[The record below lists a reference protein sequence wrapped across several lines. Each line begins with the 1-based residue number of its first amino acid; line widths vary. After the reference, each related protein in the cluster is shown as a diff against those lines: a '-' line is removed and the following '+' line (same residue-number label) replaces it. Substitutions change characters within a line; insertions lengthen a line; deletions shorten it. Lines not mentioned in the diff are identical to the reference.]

1 MEIKEKWYLNLYFI
15 CLLFAFSFLIIPL
28 FLGLYLLNEK
38 RKILN
43 KEKLD
48 FETTNRQLNETSLN
62 YKDLQTEHLQLV
74 DKYTNVINRYSEL
87 DLNTLSDIKTTI
99 TKRNNEIND
108 LNLEKK
114 TLERELNTFSKKA
127 KILRDIKDSLSDEI
141 HLLNN
146 ELEYINLGFTTP
158 LFDYDTSESF
168 KKEIIKV
175 KEEQKKLVKIG
186 LAYEAPK
193 QMMFDG
199 SLSKGKERLKKDI
212 NLILKTFNSDCDAI
226 ISKVQYNNLET
237 IENRIKKSFST
248 INDLNLDLKIQI
260 KNNYLD
266 LKLKELHLTY
276 GQKLKIQEEKEAKRI
291 EKEILR
297 EEKRLMKELEEKRL
311 SIIKERTHYTNELN
325 NLSHLLEKDP
335 SNNDILEKIKEFE
348 VKIQEIENSLKDID
362 YRENNKRAGYVY
374 IISNIGSF
382 GENIFK
388 IGMTRRLDPLD
399 RVRELGDASVPF
411 QFDIHALIF
420 SEDAPSLENA
430 IHKSLEDKKVNMKN
444 SRKEFF
450 NVTIE
455 EIEKIVKDNFSKTV
469 EFVYKPEAEQYN
481 QSLLIKKSK
490 TTN

>member
-1 MEIKEKWYLNLYFI
+1 MGIKEKWYLNLYFI

-28 FLGLYLLNEK
+28 ILGLYLLNEK
-38 RKILN
+38 RKILY
-43 KEKLD
+43 KEKND
-48 FETTNRQLNETSLN
+48 FEITNSKLNETSLN
-62 YKDLQTEHLQLV
+62 YENLQAEQLLLE
-74 DKYTNVINRYSEL
+74 DKYNKVIDRYSEL
-87 DLNTLSDIKTTI
+87 DLNTLNDIKENI
-99 TKRNNEIND
+99 KQKNIEIND
-108 LNLEKK
+108 LNLKKSNLDTEYSSLVNEVNILTKEK
-114 TLERELNTFSKKA
+114 NSISK
-127 KILRDIKDSLSDEI
+127 EI

-146 ELEYINLGFTTP
+146 ELEYIDLGFTKP

-168 KKEIIKV
+168 KTELLKTKS
-175 KEEQKKLVKIG
+175 EQKKLVSSGKAID
-186 LAYEAPK
+186 APK
-193 QMMFDG
+193 KMWLDG
-199 SLSKGKERLKKDI
+199 SLTKGKQRLKKDI
-212 NLILKTFNSDCDAI
+212 NNTLKTFNSDCDTI
-226 ISKVQYNNLET
+226 ISKVKYNNLET
-237 IENRIKKSFST
+237 IESKIKKSFST
-248 INDLNLDLKIQI
+248 LNKLNLDLEIKI
-260 KNNYLD
+260 KENYLN

-276 GQKLKIQEEKEAKRI
+276 GQKLKIQEENEVKRM
-291 EKEILR
+291 EREILR
-297 EEKRLMKELEEKRL
+297 EEKRLIKELEEKRL
-311 SIIKERTHYTNELN
+311 SILKERTHYTNELN

-335 SNNDILEKIKEFE
+335 SNNDVLEKIKEFE
-348 VKIQEIENSLKDID
+348 IKIQEIENNLKDID

-382 GENIFK
+382 GENVFK

-430 IHKSLEDKKVNMKN
+430 IHKALEDKKVNMKN

-455 EIEKIVKDNFSKTV
+455 EIEKIVKENFSKTV

-490 TTN
+490 VIN

>member
-1 MEIKEKWYLNLYFI
+1 MEIKEKWYLSLYFI

-28 FLGLYLLNEK
+28 ILGLYLLNEK
-38 RKILN
+38 RKILY
-43 KEKLD
+43 KEKND
-48 FETTNRQLNETSLN
+48 FEITNSKLNETSLN
-62 YKDLQTEHLQLV
+62 YENLQAEHLQLE
-74 DKYTNVINRYSEL
+74 DKYNKVIERYSEL
-87 DLNTLSDIKTTI
+87 DLNSLSNIRENIKQKNI
-99 TKRNNEIND
+99 EIND
-108 LNLEKK
+108 LNIKKSNLDIQYSTLSNEVEILTKEK
-114 TLERELNTFSKKA
+114 NSISK
-127 KILRDIKDSLSDEI
+127 EI

-146 ELEYINLGFTTP
+146 ELEYIDLGFTKP
-158 LFDYDTSESF
+158 LFDYNTSEIF
-168 KKEIIKV
+168 KKELLRV
-175 KEEQKKLVKIG
+175 KNEQKKLVSSGKAIDT
-186 LAYEAPK
+186 PK
-193 QMMFDG
+193 KMWLDG
-199 SLSKGKERLKKDI
+199 SLTKGKQRLKKDI
-212 NLILKTFNSDCDAI
+212 NNTLKTFNSDCDTI
-226 ISKVQYNNLET
+226 ISKVKYNNLET
-237 IENRIKKSFST
+237 IEGRIKKSFST
-248 INDLNLDLKIQI
+248 LNKLNKDLEIKI
-260 KNNYLD
+260 KDDYLN

-276 GQKLKIQEEKEAKRI
+276 GEKLKIQEENEAKKI

-335 SNNDILEKIKEFE
+335 SNNDVLEKIKEFE
-348 VKIQEIENSLKDID
+348 MKIQEIENNLKDID

-382 GENIFK
+382 GENVFK

-399 RVRELGDASVPF
+399 RVKELGDASVPF

-455 EIEKIVKDNFSKTV
+455 EIEKIVRENFSKTV

-490 TTN
+490 AIN

>member
-1 MEIKEKWYLNLYFI
+1 MWL
-15 CLLFAFSFLIIPL
+15 
-28 FLGLYLLNEK
+28 
-38 RKILN
+38 
-43 KEKLD
+43 
-48 FETTNRQLNETSLN
+48 
-62 YKDLQTEHLQLV
+62 
-74 DKYTNVINRYSEL
+74 
-87 DLNTLSDIKTTI
+87 
-99 TKRNNEIND
+99 
-108 LNLEKK
+108 
-114 TLERELNTFSKKA
+114 
-127 KILRDIKDSLSDEI
+127 
-141 HLLNN
+141 
-146 ELEYINLGFTTP
+146 
-158 LFDYDTSESF
+158 
-168 KKEIIKV
+168 
-175 KEEQKKLVKIG
+175 
-186 LAYEAPK
+186 
-193 QMMFDG
+193 DG
-199 SLSKGKERLKKDI
+199 SLTKGKQRLKKDI
-212 NLILKTFNSDCDAI
+212 NNTLKTFNSDCDTI
-226 ISKVQYNNLET
+226 ISKVKYNNLET
-237 IENRIKKSFST
+237 IEGRIKKSFST
-248 INDLNLDLKIQI
+248 LNKLNKDLEIKI
-260 KNNYLD
+260 KDDYLN

-276 GQKLKIQEEKEAKRI
+276 GEKLKIQEENEAKKI

-335 SNNDILEKIKEFE
+335 SNNDVLEKIKEFE
-348 VKIQEIENSLKDID
+348 MKIQEIENNLKDID

-382 GENIFK
+382 GENVFK

-399 RVRELGDASVPF
+399 RVKELGDASVPF

-455 EIEKIVKDNFSKTV
+455 EIEKIVRENFSKTV

-490 TTN
+490 AIN

>member
-1 MEIKEKWYLNLYFI
+1 MEIKEKWYLSLYFI

-28 FLGLYLLNEK
+28 ILGLYLLNEK
-38 RKILN
+38 RKILY
-43 KEKLD
+43 KEKND
-48 FETTNRQLNETSLN
+48 FEIINSKLNETSLN
-62 YKDLQTEHLQLV
+62 YENLQAEHLQLE
-74 DKYTNVINRYSEL
+74 DKYNKVIERYSEL
-87 DLNTLSDIKTTI
+87 DLNSLSNIRENIKQKNI
-99 TKRNNEIND
+99 EIND
-108 LNLEKK
+108 LNIKKSNLDIQYSTLSNEVEILTKEK
-114 TLERELNTFSKKA
+114 NSISK
-127 KILRDIKDSLSDEI
+127 EI

-146 ELEYINLGFTTP
+146 ELEYIDLGFTKP
-158 LFDYDTSESF
+158 LFDYNTSEIF
-168 KKEIIKV
+168 KKELLRV
-175 KEEQKKLVKIG
+175 KNEQKKLVSSGKAID
-186 LAYEAPK
+186 APK
-193 QMMFDG
+193 KMWLDG
-199 SLSKGKERLKKDI
+199 SLTKGKQRLKKDI
-212 NLILKTFNSDCDAI
+212 NNTLKTFNSDCDTI
-226 ISKVQYNNLET
+226 ISKVKYNNLET
-237 IENRIKKSFST
+237 IEGRIKKSFST
-248 INDLNLDLKIQI
+248 LNKLNKDLEIKI
-260 KNNYLD
+260 KDDYLN

-276 GQKLKIQEEKEAKRI
+276 GEKLKIQEENEAKKI

-335 SNNDILEKIKEFE
+335 SNNDVLEKIKEFE
-348 VKIQEIENSLKDID
+348 MKIQEIENNLKDID

-382 GENIFK
+382 GENVFK

-399 RVRELGDASVPF
+399 RVKELGDASVPF

-455 EIEKIVKDNFSKTV
+455 EIEKIVKENFSKTV

-490 TTN
+490 AIN

>member
-1 MEIKEKWYLNLYFI
+1 MEIKEKWYLSLYFI

-28 FLGLYLLNEK
+28 ILGLYLLNEK
-38 RKILN
+38 RKILY
-43 KEKLD
+43 KEKND
-48 FETTNRQLNETSLN
+48 FEITNSKLNETSLN
-62 YKDLQTEHLQLV
+62 YENLQAEHLQLE
-74 DKYTNVINRYSEL
+74 DKYNKVIERYSEL
-87 DLNTLSDIKTTI
+87 DLNSLSNIRENIKQKNI
-99 TKRNNEIND
+99 EIND
-108 LNLEKK
+108 LNIKKSNLDIQYSTLSNEVEILTKEK
-114 TLERELNTFSKKA
+114 NSISK
-127 KILRDIKDSLSDEI
+127 EI

-146 ELEYINLGFTTP
+146 ELEYIDLGFTKP
-158 LFDYDTSESF
+158 LFDYNTSEIF
-168 KKEIIKV
+168 KKELLRV
-175 KEEQKKLVKIG
+175 KNEQKKLVSSGKAID
-186 LAYEAPK
+186 APK
-193 QMMFDG
+193 KMWLDG
-199 SLSKGKERLKKDI
+199 SLTKGKQRLKKDI
-212 NLILKTFNSDCDAI
+212 NNTLKTFNSDCDTI
-226 ISKVQYNNLET
+226 ISKVKYNNLET
-237 IENRIKKSFST
+237 IEGRIKKSFST
-248 INDLNLDLKIQI
+248 LNKLNKDLEIKI
-260 KNNYLD
+260 KDDYLN

-276 GQKLKIQEEKEAKRI
+276 GEKLKIQEENEAKKI

-335 SNNDILEKIKEFE
+335 SNNDVLEKIKEFE
-348 VKIQEIENSLKDID
+348 IKIQEIENSLKDID

-382 GENIFK
+382 GENVFK

-399 RVRELGDASVPF
+399 RVRELGAASVPF
-411 QFDIHALIF
+411 QFDVHALIF

-455 EIEKIVKDNFSKTV
+455 EIEKIVKENFSKTV

-490 TTN
+490 AIN

>member
-1 MEIKEKWYLNLYFI
+1 M
-15 CLLFAFSFLIIPL
+15 
-28 FLGLYLLNEK
+28 
-38 RKILN
+38 
-43 KEKLD
+43 KL
-48 FETTNRQLNETSLN
+48 
-62 YKDLQTEHLQLV
+62 
-74 DKYTNVINRYSEL
+74 
-87 DLNTLSDIKTTI
+87 
-99 TKRNNEIND
+99 
-108 LNLEKK
+108 
-114 TLERELNTFSKKA
+114 
-127 KILRDIKDSLSDEI
+127 
-141 HLLNN
+141 
-146 ELEYINLGFTTP
+146 
-158 LFDYDTSESF
+158 
-168 KKEIIKV
+168 
-175 KEEQKKLVKIG
+175 QKK
-186 LAYEAPK
+186 
-193 QMMFDG
+193 MMFDG

-212 NLILKTFNSDCDAI
+212 NIIIKTFNSDCDSI
-226 ISKVQYNNLET
+226 ISKVRYNNLET
-237 IENRIKKSFST
+237 IESRIKKSFST

-276 GQKLKIQEEKEAKRI
+276 GQKLKIQEENEAKKI

-335 SNNDILEKIKEFE
+335 SNNDVLEKIKEFE
-348 VKIQEIENSLKDID
+348 IKIQEIENNLKDID

-455 EIEKIVKDNFSKTV
+455 EIEKIVKENFSKTV
-469 EFVYKPEAEQYN
+469 EFIYKPEAEQYN

-490 TTN
+490 KIN

>member
-28 FLGLYLLNEK
+28 ILGLYLLNEK
-38 RKILN
+38 RKILY
-43 KEKLD
+43 KEKNDL
-48 FETTNRQLNETSLN
+48 EITNNKLNETSLK
-62 YKDLQTEHLQLV
+62 YKNLQAEHLLLE
-74 DKYTNVINRYSEL
+74 DKYNKVIDRYSEL
-87 DLNTLSDIKTTI
+87 DLNKLSDIK
-99 TKRNNEIND
+99 EIIKQKNIEISD
-108 LNLEKK
+108 LNIKK
-114 TLERELNTFSKKA
+114 SKLDIEYSSLTNELNLLTKEKTSVSK
-127 KILRDIKDSLSDEI
+127 EI

-146 ELEYINLGFTTP
+146 ELEYIDLGFTKP
-158 LFDYDTSESF
+158 LFDYDSSEVF
-168 KKEIIKV
+168 KKELLITKN
-175 KEEQKKLVKIG
+175 EQKKLVTSGKAID
-186 LAYEAPK
+186 APK
-193 QMMFDG
+193 KMWLDG
-199 SLSKGKERLKKDI
+199 SLTKGKQRLKKDI
-212 NLILKTFNSDCDAI
+212 NNTLKTFNSDCDTI
-226 ISKVQYNNLET
+226 ISKVKYNNLET
-237 IENRIKKSFST
+237 IEGRIKKSFST
-248 INDLNLDLKIQI
+248 LNKLNSDLEIMIKEDYLK
-260 KNNYLD
+260 

-276 GQKLKIQEEKEAKRI
+276 GQKLKIQEENEAKRI

-311 SIIKERTHYTNELN
+311 SIIKEKTHYTNELN
-325 NLSHLLEKDP
+325 NLSLLLEKDP
-335 SNNDILEKIKEFE
+335 SNNDVLEKIKEFE
-348 VKIQEIENSLKDID
+348 IKIQEIENNLKDID

-455 EIEKIVKDNFSKTV
+455 EIEKIVKENFSKTV

-490 TTN
+490 ANN

>member
-28 FLGLYLLNEK
+28 FLGVYLLNEK
-38 RKILN
+38 RKILY
-43 KEKLD
+43 KEKIA
-48 FETTNRQLNETSLN
+48 FENTHRKFDETSLN
-62 YKDLQTEHLQLV
+62 YESLQAELLQLE
-74 DKYTNVINRYSEL
+74 DKYNKVIERYSEL
-87 DLNTLSDIKTTI
+87 DLNSLGNIKENI
-99 TKRNNEIND
+99 KQKNIEIND
-108 LNLEKK
+108 LNIKKSNLDIQYSTLSNEVEILTKEK
-114 TLERELNTFSKKA
+114 NSISK
-127 KILRDIKDSLSDEI
+127 EI

-146 ELEYINLGFTTP
+146 ELEYIDLGFTKP
-158 LFDYDTSESF
+158 LFDYNTSEIF
-168 KKEIIKV
+168 KKELLRV
-175 KEEQKKLVKIG
+175 KNEQKKLVSSGKAID
-186 LAYEAPK
+186 APK
-193 QMMFDG
+193 KMWLDG
-199 SLSKGKERLKKDI
+199 SLTKGKQRLKKDI
-212 NLILKTFNSDCDAI
+212 NNTLKTFNSDCDTI
-226 ISKVQYNNLET
+226 ISKVKYNNLET
-237 IENRIKKSFST
+237 IEGRIKKSFSAL
-248 INDLNLDLKIQI
+248 NKLNKDLEIKI
-260 KNNYLD
+260 KDDYLN

-276 GQKLKIQEEKEAKRI
+276 GEKLKIQEENEAKKI

-335 SNNDILEKIKEFE
+335 SNNDVLEKIKEFE
-348 VKIQEIENSLKDID
+348 IKIQEIENSLKDID

-382 GENIFK
+382 GENVFK

-411 QFDIHALIF
+411 QFDVHALIF

-455 EIEKIVKDNFSKTV
+455 EIEKIVKENFSKTV

-490 TTN
+490 AIN

>member
-28 FLGLYLLNEK
+28 FLGVYLLNEK
-38 RKILN
+38 RKILY
-43 KEKLD
+43 KEKIA
-48 FETTNRQLNETSLN
+48 FENTHRKFDETSLN
-62 YKDLQTEHLQLV
+62 YESLQAELLQLE
-74 DKYTNVINRYSEL
+74 DKYNKVIERYSEL
-87 DLNTLSDIKTTI
+87 DLNSLGNIKENI
-99 TKRNNEIND
+99 KQKNIEIND
-108 LNLEKK
+108 LNIKKSNLDIQYSTLSNEVEILTKEK
-114 TLERELNTFSKKA
+114 NSISK
-127 KILRDIKDSLSDEI
+127 EI

-146 ELEYINLGFTTP
+146 ELEYIDLGFTKP
-158 LFDYDTSESF
+158 LFDYNTSEIF
-168 KKEIIKV
+168 KKELLRV
-175 KEEQKKLVKIG
+175 KNEQKKLVSSGKAID
-186 LAYEAPK
+186 APK
-193 QMMFDG
+193 KMWLDG
-199 SLSKGKERLKKDI
+199 SLTKGKQRLKKDI
-212 NLILKTFNSDCDAI
+212 NNTLKTFNSDCDTI
-226 ISKVQYNNLET
+226 ISKVKYNNLET
-237 IENRIKKSFST
+237 IEGRIKKSFST
-248 INDLNLDLKIQI
+248 LNKLNKDLEIKI
-260 KNNYLD
+260 KDDYLN

-276 GQKLKIQEEKEAKRI
+276 GEKLKIQEENEAKKI

-335 SNNDILEKIKEFE
+335 SNNDVLEKIKEFE
-348 VKIQEIENSLKDID
+348 IKIQEIENSLKDID

-382 GENIFK
+382 GENVFK

-411 QFDIHALIF
+411 QFDVHALIF
-420 SEDAPSLENA
+420 SGDAPSLENA

-490 TTN
+490 AIN

>member
-1 MEIKEKWYLNLYFI
+1 MENKEKWYLNLYFI

-28 FLGLYLLNEK
+28 FLGVYLLNEK
-38 RKILN
+38 RKILY
-43 KEKLD
+43 KEKIAFENTYRKLD
-48 FETTNRQLNETSLN
+48 ETSLN
-62 YKDLQTEHLQLV
+62 YKNLQTKHLQLE
-74 DKYTNVINRYSEL
+74 DKYDKVIDRYSEL
-87 DLNTLSDIKTTI
+87 DLNTLSDIKENI
-99 TKRNNEIND
+99 KHKNIEIND
-108 LNLEKK
+108 LNLKKSNLDTEYSSLENEVNILTKEKISI
-114 TLERELNTFSKKA
+114 SK
-127 KILRDIKDSLSDEI
+127 EI

-146 ELEYINLGFTTP
+146 ELEYIDLGFTKP

-168 KKEIIKV
+168 KTELLKTKS
-175 KEEQKKLVKIG
+175 EQKKLVSSGKAID
-186 LAYEAPK
+186 APK
-193 QMMFDG
+193 KMWLDG
-199 SLSKGKERLKKDI
+199 SLTKGKQRLKKDI
-212 NLILKTFNSDCDAI
+212 NNTLKTFNSDCDTI
-226 ISKVQYNNLET
+226 ISKVKYNNLET
-237 IENRIKKSFST
+237 IESRIKKSFST
-248 INDLNLDLKIQI
+248 LNKLNLDLEIKI
-260 KNNYLD
+260 KENYLN

-276 GQKLKIQEEKEAKRI
+276 GQKLKIQEENEAKRI
-291 EKEILR
+291 EREILL
-297 EEKRLMKELEEKRL
+297 EEKRLIKELEEKRL

-335 SNNDILEKIKEFE
+335 SNNDVLEKIKEFE
-348 VKIQEIENSLKDID
+348 IKIQEIENNLKDID

-411 QFDIHALIF
+411 QFDVHALIF

-455 EIEKIVKDNFSKTV
+455 EIEKIVKENFSKTV

-490 TTN
+490 AIN

>member
-1 MEIKEKWYLNLYFI
+1 MGIKEKWYLNLYFI

-28 FLGLYLLNEK
+28 ILGLYLLNEK
-38 RKILN
+38 RKILY
-43 KEKLD
+43 KEKND
-48 FETTNRQLNETSLN
+48 FEITNSKLNETSLN
-62 YKDLQTEHLQLV
+62 YENLQAEHLLLE
-74 DKYTNVINRYSEL
+74 DEYNKVIDRYSEL
-87 DLNTLSDIKTTI
+87 DLNALSDIKKNLI
-99 TKRNNEIND
+99 QRENEID
-108 LNLEKK
+108 ELNSKKIILEK
-114 TLERELNTFSKKA
+114 ELNSLSKKSTLL
-127 KILRDIKDSLSDEI
+127 KEIKDSISNEI

-146 ELEYINLGFTTP
+146 ELEYIDLGFTSP
-158 LFDYDTSESF
+158 LFDYDTSETF

-175 KEEQKKLVKIG
+175 KDEQKKLVKMG

-193 QMMFDG
+193 KMMFDG

-212 NLILKTFNSDCDAI
+212 NIIIKTFNSDCDSI
-226 ISKVQYNNLET
+226 ISKVRYNNLET
-237 IENRIKKSFST
+237 IESRIKKSFST

-276 GQKLKIQEEKEAKRI
+276 GQKLKIQEENEAKKI

-335 SNNDILEKIKEFE
+335 SNNDVLEKIKEFE
-348 VKIQEIENSLKDID
+348 IKIQEIENNLKDID

-455 EIEKIVKDNFSKTV
+455 EIEKIVKENFSKTV
-469 EFVYKPEAEQYN
+469 EFIYKPEAEQYN

-490 TTN
+490 KIN

>member
-1 MEIKEKWYLNLYFI
+1 MEIKEKWYLSLYFI

-28 FLGLYLLNEK
+28 ILGLYLLNEK
-38 RKILN
+38 RKILY
-43 KEKLD
+43 KEKND
-48 FETTNRQLNETSLN
+48 FEIINSKLNETSLN
-62 YKDLQTEHLQLV
+62 YENLQAEHLQLE
-74 DKYTNVINRYSEL
+74 DKYNKVIERYSEL
-87 DLNTLSDIKTTI
+87 DLNSLSNIRENIKQKNI
-99 TKRNNEIND
+99 EIND
-108 LNLEKK
+108 LNIKKSNLDIQYSTLSNEVEILTKEK
-114 TLERELNTFSKKA
+114 NSISK
-127 KILRDIKDSLSDEI
+127 EI

-146 ELEYINLGFTTP
+146 ELEYIDLGFTKP
-158 LFDYDTSESF
+158 LFDYNTSEIF
-168 KKEIIKV
+168 KKELLRV
-175 KEEQKKLVKIG
+175 KNEQKKLVSSGKAID
-186 LAYEAPK
+186 APK
-193 QMMFDG
+193 KMWLDG
-199 SLSKGKERLKKDI
+199 SLTKGKQRLKKDI
-212 NLILKTFNSDCDAI
+212 NNTLKTFNSDCDTI
-226 ISKVQYNNLET
+226 ISKVKYNNLET
-237 IENRIKKSFST
+237 IEGRIKKSFST
-248 INDLNLDLKIQI
+248 LNKLNKDLEIKI
-260 KNNYLD
+260 KDDYLN

-276 GQKLKIQEEKEAKRI
+276 GEKLKIQEENEAKKI

-297 EEKRLMKELEEKRL
+297 EEKRLKKELEEKRL

-335 SNNDILEKIKEFE
+335 SNNDVLEKIKEFE
-348 VKIQEIENSLKDID
+348 MKIQEIENNLKDID

-382 GENIFK
+382 GENVFK

-399 RVRELGDASVPF
+399 RVKELGDASVPF

-455 EIEKIVKDNFSKTV
+455 EIEKIVKENFSKTV

-490 TTN
+490 AIN

>member
-1 MEIKEKWYLNLYFI
+1 MGIKEKWYLNLYFI

-28 FLGLYLLNEK
+28 ILGLYLLNEK
-38 RKILN
+38 RKILY
-43 KEKLD
+43 KEKND
-48 FETTNRQLNETSLN
+48 FEITNNKLNETSLN
-62 YKDLQTEHLQLV
+62 YENLQAEHLLLE
-74 DKYTNVINRYSEL
+74 DKFNKVIDRYSEL
-87 DLNTLSDIKTTI
+87 DLNGLSDIKELI
-99 TKRNNEIND
+99 KQKNIEIND
-108 LNLEKK
+108 LNIKK
-114 TLERELNTFSKKA
+114 SKLDIEYSSLTNELNLLTKEKTSISK
-127 KILRDIKDSLSDEI
+127 EI

-146 ELEYINLGFTTP
+146 ELEYIDLGFTKP
-158 LFDYDTSESF
+158 LFDYNSSEVF
-168 KKEIIKV
+168 KKELLKT
-175 KEEQKKLVKIG
+175 KNEQKKLVSSGKAID
-186 LAYEAPK
+186 APK
-193 QMMFDG
+193 KMWLDG
-199 SLSKGKERLKKDI
+199 SLTKGKQRLKKDI
-212 NLILKTFNSDCDAI
+212 NNTLKTFNSDCDTI
-226 ISKVQYNNLET
+226 ISKVKYNNLET
-237 IENRIKKSFST
+237 IEGRIKKSFST
-248 INDLNLDLKIQI
+248 LNKLNSDLEIMIKEDYLK
-260 KNNYLD
+260 

-276 GQKLKIQEEKEAKRI
+276 GQKLKIQEENEAKRI

-311 SIIKERTHYTNELN
+311 SIIKEKTHYTNELN
-325 NLSHLLEKDP
+325 NLSLLLEKDP
-335 SNNDILEKIKEFE
+335 SNNDVLEKIKEFE
-348 VKIQEIENSLKDID
+348 IKIQEIENNLKDID

-455 EIEKIVKDNFSKTV
+455 EIEKIVKENFSKTV

-490 TTN
+490 ANN

>member
-15 CLLFAFSFLIIPL
+15 CILFAFSFLIIPL

-43 KEKLD
+43 KEKLE
-48 FETTNRQLNETSLN
+48 FETTNRQLAEISLN
-62 YKDLQTEHLQLV
+62 YKNLQTEHLLLG
-74 DKYTNVINRYSEL
+74 DKYNNVIERYSEL
-87 DLNTLSDIKTTI
+87 DLNTLSDIKENI
-99 TKRNNEIND
+99 KQRNIEIND
-108 LNLEKK
+108 LNLKK
-114 TLERELNTFSKKA
+114 SYLDTEYS
-127 KILRDIKDSLSDEI
+127 SLSNEINILTKEKISISKEI

-146 ELEYINLGFTTP
+146 ELEYIDLGFTKP
-158 LFDYDTSESF
+158 LFDYDTSEVF
-168 KKEIIKV
+168 KKELLKIKN
-175 KEEQKKLVKIG
+175 EQKKLVSSGKAID
-186 LAYEAPK
+186 APK
-193 QMMFDG
+193 KMWLDG
-199 SLSKGKERLKKDI
+199 SLTKGKQRLKKDI
-212 NLILKTFNSDCDAI
+212 NNTLKTFNSDCDTI
-226 ISKVQYNNLET
+226 ISKVKYNNLET
-237 IENRIKKSFST
+237 IESRIKKSFST
-248 INDLNLDLKIQI
+248 LNKLNLDLEIKI
-260 KNNYLD
+260 KEDYLN

-276 GQKLKIQEEKEAKRI
+276 GQELKIQEEKEAKRI

-382 GENIFK
+382 GENVFK

-411 QFDIHALIF
+411 QFDVHALIF

-455 EIEKIVKDNFSKTV
+455 EIEKIVKENFSKTV

-481 QSLLIKKSK
+481 QSLLIKKTKS
-490 TTN
+490 N

>member
-1 MEIKEKWYLNLYFI
+1 MEIKEKWYLSLYFI

-28 FLGLYLLNEK
+28 ILGLYLLNEK
-38 RKILN
+38 RKILY
-43 KEKLD
+43 KEKND
-48 FETTNRQLNETSLN
+48 FEITNSKLNETSLN
-62 YKDLQTEHLQLV
+62 YENLQAEHLQLE
-74 DKYTNVINRYSEL
+74 DKYNKVIERYSEL
-87 DLNTLSDIKTTI
+87 DLNSLSNIRENIKQKNI
-99 TKRNNEIND
+99 EIND
-108 LNLEKK
+108 LNIKKSNLDIQYSTLSNEVEILTKEK
-114 TLERELNTFSKKA
+114 NSISK
-127 KILRDIKDSLSDEI
+127 EI

-146 ELEYINLGFTTP
+146 ELEYIDLGFTKP
-158 LFDYDTSESF
+158 LFDYNTSEIF
-168 KKEIIKV
+168 KKELLRV
-175 KEEQKKLVKIG
+175 KNEQKKLVSSGKAID
-186 LAYEAPK
+186 APK
-193 QMMFDG
+193 KMWLDG
-199 SLSKGKERLKKDI
+199 SLTKGKQRLKKDI
-212 NLILKTFNSDCDAI
+212 NNTLKTFNSDCDTI
-226 ISKVQYNNLET
+226 ISKVKYNNLET
-237 IENRIKKSFST
+237 IEGRIKKSFST
-248 INDLNLDLKIQI
+248 LNKLNKDLEIKI
-260 KNNYLD
+260 KDDYLN

-276 GQKLKIQEEKEAKRI
+276 GEKLKIQEENEAKKI

-335 SNNDILEKIKEFE
+335 SNNDVLEKIKEFE
-348 VKIQEIENSLKDID
+348 MKIQEIENNLKDID

-374 IISNIGSF
+374 IISNIGSL
-382 GENIFK
+382 GENVFK

-399 RVRELGDASVPF
+399 RVKELGDASVPF

-455 EIEKIVKDNFSKTV
+455 EIEKIVRENFSKTV

-490 TTN
+490 AIN

>member
-15 CLLFAFSFLIIPL
+15 CILFAFSFLVIPL

-43 KEKLD
+43 KEKLE
-48 FETTNRQLNETSLN
+48 FETTNRQLDETSLN
-62 YKDLQTEHLQLV
+62 YKNLQTEHLQLG
-74 DKYTNVINRYSEL
+74 DKYNNVIERYSEL
-87 DLNTLSDIKTTI
+87 DLNTLSDIKENI
-99 TKRNNEIND
+99 KQRNIEIND
-108 LNLEKK
+108 LNLKK
-114 TLERELNTFSKKA
+114 SYLDTEYS
-127 KILRDIKDSLSDEI
+127 SLSNEINILTKEKISISKEI

-146 ELEYINLGFTTP
+146 ELEYIDLGFTKP
-158 LFDYDTSESF
+158 LFDYDTSEVF
-168 KKEIIKV
+168 KKELPKIKN
-175 KEEQKKLVKIG
+175 EQKKLVSSGKAID
-186 LAYEAPK
+186 APK
-193 QMMFDG
+193 KMWLDG
-199 SLSKGKERLKKDI
+199 SLTKGKQRLKKDI
-212 NLILKTFNSDCDAI
+212 NNTLKTFNSDCDTI
-226 ISKVQYNNLET
+226 ISKVKYNNLET
-237 IENRIKKSFST
+237 IESRIKKSFST
-248 INDLNLDLKIQI
+248 LNKLNQDLEIKI
-260 KNNYLD
+260 KEDYLN

-276 GQKLKIQEEKEAKRI
+276 GKELKIQEEKEAKRI

-420 SEDAPSLENA
+420 SEDAPALENA

-450 NVTIE
+450 SVTIE

>member
-1 MEIKEKWYLNLYFI
+1 MEIKEKWYLSLYFI

-28 FLGLYLLNEK
+28 ILGLYLLNEK
-38 RKILN
+38 RKILY
-43 KEKLD
+43 KEKND
-48 FETTNRQLNETSLN
+48 FEITNSKLNETSLN
-62 YKDLQTEHLQLV
+62 YENLQAEHLQLE
-74 DKYTNVINRYSEL
+74 DKYNKVIERYSEL
-87 DLNTLSDIKTTI
+87 DLNSLSNIRENIKQKNI
-99 TKRNNEIND
+99 EIND
-108 LNLEKK
+108 LNIKKSNLDIQYSTLSNEVEILTKEK
-114 TLERELNTFSKKA
+114 NSISK
-127 KILRDIKDSLSDEI
+127 EI

-146 ELEYINLGFTTP
+146 ELEYIDLGFTKP
-158 LFDYDTSESF
+158 LFDYNTSEIF
-168 KKEIIKV
+168 KKELLRV
-175 KEEQKKLVKIG
+175 KNEQKKLVSSGKAID
-186 LAYEAPK
+186 APK
-193 QMMFDG
+193 KMWLDG
-199 SLSKGKERLKKDI
+199 SLTKGKQRLKKDI
-212 NLILKTFNSDCDAI
+212 NNTLKTFNSDCDTI
-226 ISKVQYNNLET
+226 ISKVKYNNLET
-237 IENRIKKSFST
+237 IEGRIKKSFST
-248 INDLNLDLKIQI
+248 LNKLNKDLEIKI
-260 KNNYLD
+260 KDDYLN

-276 GQKLKIQEEKEAKRI
+276 GEKLKIQEENEAKKT

-335 SNNDILEKIKEFE
+335 SNNDVLEKIKEFE
-348 VKIQEIENSLKDID
+348 MKIQEIENNLKDID

-382 GENIFK
+382 GENVFK

-399 RVRELGDASVPF
+399 RVKELGDASVPF

-455 EIEKIVKDNFSKTV
+455 EIEKIVRENFSKTV

-490 TTN
+490 AIN

>member
-43 KEKLD
+43 KEKLE
-48 FETTNRQLNETSLN
+48 FETTNRQLDETSLN
-62 YKDLQTEHLQLV
+62 YKNLQTEHLQLG
-74 DKYTNVINRYSEL
+74 DKYNNVIERYSEL
-87 DLNTLSDIKTTI
+87 DLNTLSDIKENI
-99 TKRNNEIND
+99 KQRNIEIND
-108 LNLEKK
+108 LNLKK
-114 TLERELNTFSKKA
+114 SYLDTEYS
-127 KILRDIKDSLSDEI
+127 SLSNEINILTKEKISISKEI

-146 ELEYINLGFTTP
+146 ELEYIDLGFTKP
-158 LFDYDTSESF
+158 LFDYDTSEVF
-168 KKEIIKV
+168 KKELLKIKN
-175 KEEQKKLVKIG
+175 EQKKLVSSGKAID
-186 LAYEAPK
+186 APK
-193 QMMFDG
+193 KMWLDG
-199 SLSKGKERLKKDI
+199 SLTKGKQRLKKDI
-212 NLILKTFNSDCDAI
+212 NNTLKTFNSDCDTI
-226 ISKVQYNNLET
+226 ISKVKYNNLET
-237 IENRIKKSFST
+237 IESRIKKSFST
-248 INDLNLDLKIQI
+248 LNKLNLDLEIKI
-260 KNNYLD
+260 KEDYLN

-276 GQKLKIQEEKEAKRI
+276 GQELKIQEEKEAKRI

>member
-15 CLLFAFSFLIIPL
+15 CILFAFSFLIIPL

-43 KEKLD
+43 KEKLE
-48 FETTNRQLNETSLN
+48 FETTNRQLAEISLN
-62 YKDLQTEHLQLV
+62 YKNLQTEHLLLG
-74 DKYTNVINRYSEL
+74 DKYNNVIERYSEL
-87 DLNTLSDIKTTI
+87 DLNTLSDIKENI
-99 TKRNNEIND
+99 KQRNIEIND
-108 LNLEKK
+108 LNLKK
-114 TLERELNTFSKKA
+114 SYLDTEYS
-127 KILRDIKDSLSDEI
+127 SLSNEINILTKEKISISKEI

-146 ELEYINLGFTTP
+146 ELEYIDLGFTKP
-158 LFDYDTSESF
+158 LFDYDTSEVF
-168 KKEIIKV
+168 KKELLKIKN
-175 KEEQKKLVKIG
+175 EQKKLVSSRKAID
-186 LAYEAPK
+186 APK
-193 QMMFDG
+193 KMWLDG
-199 SLSKGKERLKKDI
+199 SLTKGKQRLKKDI
-212 NLILKTFNSDCDAI
+212 NNTLKTFNSDCDTI
-226 ISKVQYNNLET
+226 ISKVKYNNLET
-237 IENRIKKSFST
+237 IESRIKKSFST
-248 INDLNLDLKIQI
+248 LNKLNLDLEIKI
-260 KNNYLD
+260 KEDYLN

-276 GQKLKIQEEKEAKRI
+276 GQELKIQEEKEAKRI

-382 GENIFK
+382 GENVFK

-411 QFDIHALIF
+411 QFDVHALIF

-455 EIEKIVKDNFSKTV
+455 EIEKIVKENFSKTV

-481 QSLLIKKSK
+481 QSLLIKKTKS
-490 TTN
+490 N

>member
-1 MEIKEKWYLNLYFI
+1 MEIKEKWYLSLYFI

-28 FLGLYLLNEK
+28 ILGLYLLNEK
-38 RKILN
+38 RKILY
-43 KEKLD
+43 KEKND
-48 FETTNRQLNETSLN
+48 FEIINSKLNETSLN
-62 YKDLQTEHLQLV
+62 YENLQAEHLQLE
-74 DKYTNVINRYSEL
+74 DKYNKVIERYSEL
-87 DLNTLSDIKTTI
+87 DLNSLSNIRENIKQKNI
-99 TKRNNEIND
+99 EIND
-108 LNLEKK
+108 LNIKKSNLDIQYSTLSNEVEILTKEK
-114 TLERELNTFSKKA
+114 NSISK
-127 KILRDIKDSLSDEI
+127 EI

-146 ELEYINLGFTTP
+146 ELEYIDLGFTKP
-158 LFDYDTSESF
+158 LFDYNTSEIF
-168 KKEIIKV
+168 KKELLRV
-175 KEEQKKLVKIG
+175 KNEQKKLVSSGKAID
-186 LAYEAPK
+186 APK
-193 QMMFDG
+193 KMWLDG
-199 SLSKGKERLKKDI
+199 SLTKGKQRLKKDI
-212 NLILKTFNSDCDAI
+212 NNTLKTFNSDCDTI
-226 ISKVQYNNLET
+226 ISKVKYNNLET
-237 IENRIKKSFST
+237 IEGRIKKSFST
-248 INDLNLDLKIQI
+248 LNKLNKDLEIKI
-260 KNNYLD
+260 KDDYLN

-276 GQKLKIQEEKEAKRI
+276 GEKLKIQEENEAKKI

-335 SNNDILEKIKEFE
+335 SNNDVLEKIKEFE
-348 VKIQEIENSLKDID
+348 MKIQEIENNLKDID

-382 GENIFK
+382 GENVFK

-399 RVRELGDASVPF
+399 RVKELGDASVPF

-455 EIEKIVKDNFSKTV
+455 EIEKIVKENFSKTV

-481 QSLLIKKSK
+481 KSLLIKKSK
-490 TTN
+490 AIN

>member
-1 MEIKEKWYLNLYFI
+1 MEIKEKWYLSLYFI

-28 FLGLYLLNEK
+28 ILGLYLLNEK
-38 RKILN
+38 RKILY
-43 KEKLD
+43 KEKND
-48 FETTNRQLNETSLN
+48 FEITNSKLNETSLN
-62 YKDLQTEHLQLV
+62 YENLQAEHLQLE
-74 DKYTNVINRYSEL
+74 DKYNKVIERYSEL
-87 DLNTLSDIKTTI
+87 DLNSLSNIRENIKQKNI
-99 TKRNNEIND
+99 EIND
-108 LNLEKK
+108 LNIKKSNLDIQYSTLSNEVEILTKEK
-114 TLERELNTFSKKA
+114 NSISK
-127 KILRDIKDSLSDEI
+127 EI

-146 ELEYINLGFTTP
+146 ELEYIDLGFTKP
-158 LFDYDTSESF
+158 LFDYNTSEIF
-168 KKEIIKV
+168 KKELLRV
-175 KEEQKKLVKIG
+175 KNEQKKLVSSGKAID
-186 LAYEAPK
+186 APK
-193 QMMFDG
+193 KMWLDG
-199 SLSKGKERLKKDI
+199 SLTKGKQRLKKDI
-212 NLILKTFNSDCDAI
+212 NNTLKTFNSDCDTI
-226 ISKVQYNNLET
+226 ISKVKYNNLET
-237 IENRIKKSFST
+237 IEGRIKKSFST
-248 INDLNLDLKIQI
+248 LNKLNKDLEIKI
-260 KNNYLD
+260 KDDYLN

-276 GQKLKIQEEKEAKRI
+276 GEKLKIQEENEAKKI

-335 SNNDILEKIKEFE
+335 SNNDVLEKIKEFE
-348 VKIQEIENSLKDID
+348 MKIQEIENNLKDID

-382 GENIFK
+382 GENVFK

-399 RVRELGDASVPF
+399 RVKELGDASVPF

-455 EIEKIVKDNFSKTV
+455 EIEKIVRENFSKTV

-490 TTN
+490 AIN